1 MSQKITRLSNEVINR
16 IAAGEVIEQPAS
28 IVKELIENSLDA
40 GARTIAVSVEKGGE
54 RLICIEDDGC
64 GMSLEDAK
72 LSIVKE
78 LIENSLDAGA
88 RTIAVS
94 VEKGGERLIC
104 IEDDGCGM
112 SLEDAKLSIERHAT
126 SKIRTEED
134 LESLMTMGFRG
145 EALAA
150 ISAVSRFEMKTFDG
164 GIGTWISASGGVIE
178 KVEPCARNCGTT
190 VTVRDLFFNTPARK
204 KFLKSS
210 AANLAQISRVV
221 ETIALAHP
229 EVSFS
234 LVVDG
239 KNVLKAFQES
249 KEKRIRSFLPF
260 LSSEVK
266 GVGLWGFI
274 GSPEEAKGHR
284 REQYLFI
291 NRRPLFSPLIS
302 RAVKMGYGTRI
313 STEAHPS
320 FVLFL
325 DVSPDRIDV
334 NVHPQKKEVRFADEK
349 AIFHLFEK
357 SVSSSF

>member
-16 IAAGEVIEQPAS
+16 IAAGEVIEQPA
-28 IVKELIENSLDA
+28 
-40 GARTIAVSVEKGGE
+40 
-54 RLICIEDDGC
+54 
-64 GMSLEDAK
+64 
-72 LSIVKE
+72 SIVKE

-164 GIGTWISASGGVIE
+164 GIGTWISASGGFLE

-190 VTVRDLFFNTPARK
+190 VMVRDLFFNTPARK

-239 KNVLKAFQES
+239 KNVLQTFQES

-260 LSSEVK
+260 L
-266 GVGLWGFI
+266 
-274 GSPEEAKGHR
+274 
-284 REQYLFI
+284 
-291 NRRPLFSPLIS
+291 
-302 RAVKMGYGTRI
+302 
-313 STEAHPS
+313 
-320 FVLFL
+320 
-325 DVSPDRIDV
+325 
-334 NVHPQKKEVRFADEK
+334 
-349 AIFHLFEK
+349 
-357 SVSSSF
+357 